1 MEQDHMDE
9 QGRVEIDE
17 RTFIREQDRLARE
30 KKRRKNRKK
39 RAVGGG
45 IFSVVLVLGIWFFV
59 WGRDL
64 LFAEEEVSVKV
75 LADASQSVVY
85 ARLDSVYGNEITYT
99 VVNPVSEEDKSSDES
114 NGGMPN
120 RAGRENAE
128 GMPEF
133 GNMPQDA
140 AGTQGS
146 GNMPWEVGAEGT
158 ESMPGRGVSGGTTGV
173 QAALVYD
180 NVSYV
185 LSTEMREDMIPVG
198 TEVTTRLGTVST
210 FSRLRAG
217 DYVALIMDQE
227 GNEQIIAAVYVIG

>member
-1 MEQDHMDE
+1 
-9 QGRVEIDE
+9 VV
-17 RTFIREQDRLARE
+17 FA
-30 KKRRKNRKK
+30 
-39 RAVGGG
+39 G

-85 ARLDSVYGNEITYT
+85 ARLDNVYGNEITYT
-99 VVNPVSEEDKSSDES
+99 VVNPVSEEDTASSDES
-114 NGGMPN
+114 NAGMPN

-128 GMPEF
+128 GMPDF
-133 GNMPQDA
+133 GSVPQDA
-140 AGTQGS
+140 AGAQGS
-146 GNMPWEVGAEGT
+146 GNMPWEAGAEGT
-158 ESMPGRGVSGGTTGV
+158 ESMSGRGVSGGKTGV

-185 LSTEMREDMIPVG
+185 LSVETREDMIPVG
-198 TEVTTRLGTVST
+198 TEVMTRLGTVST

-217 DYVALIMDQE
+217 DYVALIMDQD
-227 GNEQIIAAVYVIG
+227 GDKQVIASVYVIG